1 VYDTLKLNGV
11 STYAIRL
18 RLFLFPFRDK
28 ARAWLHSL
36 PPGCI
41 MTWDDL
47 TKIFLTKFLPPSKTA
62 SLRNQITTI
71 FQKEDEMLHEARER
85 FEDLLQLCPHHGL
98 QRWMIVQ
105 TFYNGVAQPLR
116 STIIV
121 VGWGTFMNKT
131 EDELHNLIEE
141 MTLDNF

>member
-1 VYDTLKLNGV
+1 
-11 STYAIRL
+11 
-18 RLFLFPFRDK
+18 
-28 ARAWLHSL
+28 
-36 PPGCI
+36 

-121 VGWGTFMNKT
+121 VG
-131 EDELHNLIEE
+131 
-141 MTLDNF
+141 